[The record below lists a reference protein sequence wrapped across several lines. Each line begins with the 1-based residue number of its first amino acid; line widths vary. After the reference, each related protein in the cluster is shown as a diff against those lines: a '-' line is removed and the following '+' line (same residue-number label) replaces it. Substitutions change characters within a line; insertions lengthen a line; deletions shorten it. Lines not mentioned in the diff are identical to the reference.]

1 VSKFSILRD
10 VLALKDISAQQ
21 KLVLLAMNQFGD
33 DGRNVY
39 PAIETIAKLASLSP
53 RQTKRHIRALRD
65 KGYLSPQGKSRRNTV
80 TYFMTVPKTA
90 NVPRP
95 GTPATPPEGHQ
106 RPTTTLNNKPSNNY
120 PKLRDSYFDSSSSGD
135 QFPIDDLSRLDSAGA
150 VDRVAARRKR
160 TYGR

>member
-106 RPTTTLNNKPSNNY
+106 RPTTTLNKIPSNNY
-120 PKLRDSYFDSSSSGD
+120 PQLRDSYFDSSSSGD
-135 QFPIDDLSRLDSAGA
+135 QLPTDRLDHLDTFEAIQRI
-150 VDRVAARRKR
+150 DARRKR
-160 TYGR
+160 NCGR

>member
-10 VLALKDISAQQ
+10 VLALTDISAQQ
-21 KLVLLAMNQFGD
+21 KLVLLSMNQFGD

-106 RPTTTLNNKPSNNY
+106 RPTTTLNKIPSNNY
-120 PKLRDSYFDSSSSGD
+120 PKLRDSYFDSSSPGG
-135 QFPIDDLSRLDSAGA
+135 QFLVDDLSRLDSAGA
-150 VDRVAARRKR
+150 VDRMAARRKR